1 MSIALLGDRQSQFFQ
16 ADYKPKIQF
25 WGIRKLPEVK
35 KKKSKY
41 VIVVSQFKNKLPD
54 VR

>member
-16 ADYKPKIQF
+16 ANYKPKIQF
-25 WGIRKLPEVK
+25 FGVKELPRTK

-41 VIVVSQFKNKLPD
+41 VIVVSQSKNKLPD